1 MLFCYGSGNQVMIL
15 ITGAQKSFALYKTI
29 EEGVNH
35 MWTASAL
42 QQHATALLICDD
54 DATLELRVKT
64 VKYFK
69 VRVTMPSNKK
79 CCLISLLLKSNTALG
94 ISCLFLNLTLL
105 QGLMEVHSKLIDGSV

>member
-1 MLFCYGSGNQVMIL
+1 MIL
-15 ITGAQKSFALYKTI
+15 ITGSQKSFALYKTI

-69 VRVTMPSNKK
+69 VRDVIFFMKNAP
-79 CCLISLLLKSNTALG
+79 LKIAASFRGTV
-94 ISCLFLNLTLL
+94 F
-105 QGLMEVHSKLIDGSV
+105 

>member
-1 MLFCYGSGNQVMIL
+1 MIL

-42 QQHATALLICDD
+42 QQHKNALLICDD

-69 VRVTMPSNKK
+69 VRDEIFGSN
-79 CCLISLLLKSNTALG
+79 AFG
-94 ISCLFLNLTLL
+94 FL
-105 QGLMEVHSKLIDGSV
+105 

>member
-1 MLFCYGSGNQVMIL
+1 MQVMIL

-35 MWTASAL
+35 MWTASCL
-42 QQHATALLICDD
+42 QQHSNVLLICDD

-69 VRVTMPSNKK
+69 VRDDFELNTERSK
-79 CCLISLLLKSNTALG
+79 CL
-94 ISCLFLNLTLL
+94 CLFF
-105 QGLMEVHSKLIDGSV
+105 SVLCFLFCIYRV

>member
-1 MLFCYGSGNQVMIL
+1 MIL

-42 QQHATALLICDD
+42 QQHPAALLICDD

-69 VRVTMPSNKK
+69 VLKLLSHFVVAQKNFPS
-79 CCLISLLLKSNTALG
+79 I
-94 ISCLFLNLTLL
+94 LNLLFL
-105 QGLMEVHSKLIDGSV
+105 QGLMEVHSKLIDGE

>member
-1 MLFCYGSGNQVMIL
+1 MIL

-42 QQHATALLICDD
+42 QQHKNALLICDD

-69 VRVTMPSNKK
+69 VRDDDLHLR
-79 CCLISLLLKSNTALG
+79 CISVRKIKLDLAV
-94 ISCLFLNLTLL
+94 LTFF
-105 QGLMEVHSKLIDGSV
+105 SR

>member
-1 MLFCYGSGNQVMIL
+1 MIL

-42 QQHATALLICDD
+42 QQHKNALLICDD

-69 VRVTMPSNKK
+69 VRDEIFDSNAFGF
-79 CCLISLLLKSNTALG
+79 SLNQNVFSSWDFLLFEFRYRDWWVFIRS
-94 ISCLFLNLTLL
+94 
-105 QGLMEVHSKLIDGSV
+105 

>member
-1 MLFCYGSGNQVMIL
+1 MQVMIL

-35 MWTASAL
+35 MWTASCL
-42 QQHATALLICDD
+42 QQHANVLLICDD

-69 VRVTMPSNKK
+69 VRDDFELNARFYELMLCV
-79 CCLISLLLKSNTALG
+79 CFAL
-94 ISCLFLNLTLL
+94 SFYRRS
-105 QGLMEVHSKLIDGSV
+105 QGLMGVHSKLIDGTD

>member
-1 MLFCYGSGNQVMIL
+1 MNELISSDFRVSSAFQVMIL

-29 EEGVNH
+29 EDGVNH

-42 QQHATALLICDD
+42 QQHKNALLICDD

-69 VRVTMPSNKK
+69 
-79 CCLISLLLKSNTALG
+79 
-94 ISCLFLNLTLL
+94 
-105 QGLMEVHSKLIDGSV
+105 GLMGVHSKLIDESD

>member
-1 MLFCYGSGNQVMIL
+1 MIL

-42 QQHATALLICDD
+42 QQHANALLICDD

-69 VRVTMPSNKK
+69 VCVMNSHYMNSQSKIMYIFSHSPLSFF
-79 CCLISLLLKSNTALG
+79 SSAGFDG
-94 ISCLFLNLTLL
+94 ISFKTNLRCRLIELL
-105 QGLMEVHSKLIDGSV
+105 IF

>member
-1 MLFCYGSGNQVMIL
+1 MIL

-35 MWTASAL
+35 MWTASCL
-42 QQHATALLICDD
+42 QQHRNVLLICDD

-69 VRVTMPSNKK
+69 VRDDFELNTIHT
-79 CCLISLLLKSNTALG
+79 ISIVIICFA
-94 ISCLFLNLTLL
+94 FR
-105 QGLMEVHSKLIDGSV
+105 

>member
-1 MLFCYGSGNQVMIL
+1 MIL

-42 QQHATALLICDD
+42 QQHSNALLICDD

-69 VRVTMPSNKK
+69 VCNRIELTAPQSI
-79 CCLISLLLKSNTALG
+79 CCLIQNDK
-94 ISCLFLNLTLL
+94 F
-105 QGLMEVHSKLIDGSV
+105 

>member
-1 MLFCYGSGNQVMIL
+1 MIL

-35 MWTASAL
+35 MWTASCL
-42 QQHATALLICDD
+42 QQHGNVLLICDD

-69 VRVTMPSNKK
+69 VRDDFELNIEMKRKK
-79 CCLISLLLKSNTALG
+79 KLTSSANICFLLLPS
-94 ISCLFLNLTLL
+94 
-105 QGLMEVHSKLIDGSV
+105 QGLMSVHSKLIEDGTD